1 MLKYRFLNSQFL
13 NILFVLLINK
23 YDMKKFSKIILYLI
37 LSVFSLVGC
46 SDLLDVNS
54 NRMITP
60 NEYKMNA
67 ANDTLFSMFAI
78 YSQLQ
83 KLADSYVILGELRAD
98 LMDVTPSSSLYLK
111 EINDFNISTNN
122 PYTNNIKDYYS
133 VINNCNYVI
142 HNVDTS
148 IIKGSFKVMLKEYAA
163 CKAIRAWTY
172 MQIALNY
179 GSAIYYDKP
188 ILNIQDGEA
197 IQKLQPLTLTEL
209 APILIADISPFKDVD
224 IPQLGWIFNDNLT
237 NTFFP
242 IRFIT
247 GDLYLWTGQYENA
260 ANEYHDLMLKNKY
273 VINLNSRSTLEVIN
287 HAFTGKSNI
296 NWFINNNSENI
307 TNIAATNQ
315 YGQIFDLDSLT
326 LNRMLIPS
334 ELSIANWQKQIYF
347 HEYSQV
353 GIPLETLGDLRI
365 NGSVLALGV
374 PKLTYEYVK
383 SINTTTTSINLLI
396 NSTSKSYNYL
406 AKYFLLNAPQSNKKT
421 NKTIVPYRV
430 PLLYLRYAEA
440 VNRLGKPNLAMAVL
454 KNGLSYK
461 TIVNKMLIPA
471 SEVTDPLPNYMN
483 FNDQI
488 FNFSCGIRMR
498 GCGNA
503 DIDTTYYRIP
513 GQVQLT
519 TINSDSIKYVEDL
532 IVNELA
538 LESAF
543 EGNRFQ
549 DLIRVAIRRNDNYY
563 LANLVAAKHKNNKEV
578 IRSKLASSRDYWY
591 LKK

>member
-1 MLKYRFLNSQFL
+1 
-13 NILFVLLINK
+13 
-23 YDMKKFSKIILYLI
+23 MKKISKIILFLF
-37 LSVFSLVGC
+37 LSVFSMVGC

-54 NRMITP
+54 DRMITP
-60 NEYKMNA
+60 NEYTMSA
-67 ANDTLFSMFAI
+67 ANDTMYSMFAI

-83 KLADSYVILGELRAD
+83 KLADSYVLLGELRGD
-98 LMDVTPSSSLYLK
+98 LMDVTPASSSSLK
-111 EINDFNISTNN
+111 EINDFDISTNN
-122 PYTNNIKDYYS
+122 PYTNNIRDYYS

-142 HNVDTS
+142 HNIDTS
-148 IIKGSFKVMLKEYAA
+148 LVKASVKVMLKEYAA

-188 ILNIQDGEA
+188 ILSEQDGEA
-197 IQKLQPLTLTEL
+197 IQKLQPLTLAEL
-209 APILIADISPFKDVD
+209 APILIADITPFKDVD
-224 IPQLGWIFNDNLT
+224 VPQLGWIFNDNLT

-260 ANEYHDLMLKNKY
+260 ANEYHDLMLKKRY
-273 VINLNSRSTLEVIN
+273 IINLNSRSTLEVIN
-287 HAFTGKSNI
+287 HAFTGKSFI
-296 NWFINNNSENI
+296 NWFVNNNSENI

-315 YGQIFDLDSLT
+315 YGQKFDLDSLT

-334 ELSIANWQKQIYF
+334 DVSIANWQKQIYF
-347 HEYSQV
+347 QEYNSV
-353 GIPLETLGDLRI
+353 TGIPLKISGDLRI
-365 NGSVLALGV
+365 NGSVLALTV
-374 PKLTYEYVK
+374 PNLTYEYV
-383 SINTTTTSINLLI
+383 STINTNTTSINLLL
-396 NSTSKSYNYL
+396 NTTTKSYNYL
-406 AKYFLLNAPQSNKKT
+406 AKYFILNAPQKNKNA

-454 KNGLSYK
+454 KNGLNSV
-461 TIVNKMLIPA
+461 TLANRMIIPS
-471 SEVTDPLPNYMN
+471 SEIADPLPNYMN
-483 FNDQI
+483 FNDLM
-488 FNFSCGIRMR
+488 FNESCGIRMR

-503 DIDTTYYRIP
+503 DKDTTFYRIP
-513 GQVQLT
+513 GQVQLSA
-519 TINSDSIKYVEDL
+519 INSDSIKYVEDL

-549 DLIRVAIRRNDNYY
+549 DLMRVAIRRDDNSY
-563 LANLVAAKHKNNKEV
+563 LANLVAAKHTDNKEA
-578 IRSKLASSRDYWY
+578 IRIKLSSSRDYWY